1 MTAADLGRRTA
12 GLVRAGAMAAV
23 VGGALRIVSTFIPYE
38 PNSPG
43 LEALYGV
50 IDLGLMFGLV
60 AVYIASAEAIGMAGL
75 ALFLVALAGVASI
88 VGPDAPAFGIDFYR
102 AGALVFVAG
111 LAGLSVQ
118 LLRAGLM
125 RMSAAL
131 WLATFA
137 AEPCD
142 DGDAA
147 GFRGGRAGDRGRLHA
162 RGYRVAAVAH
172 AGAGGRC
179 EGCRRPHLSGQAESA
194 HGASHDPTS

>member
-1 MTAADLGRRTA
+1 MTAAGLAQRTA
-12 GLVRAGAMAAV
+12 GLVRVGAAAAI

-38 PNSPG
+38 ANSPG

-60 AVYIASAEAIGMAGL
+60 AVYVVSAEAAGIAGL

-102 AGALVFVAG
+102 IGGLVFVAG

-118 LLRAGLM
+118 LLRAGAM
-125 RMSAAL
+125 RVSAGF

-137 AEPCD
+137 ASLSTTVVPQ
-142 DGDAA
+142 AFVVA
-147 GFRGGRAGDRGRLHA
+147 GLAI
-162 RGYRVAAVAH
+162 
-172 AGAGGRC
+172 GAGYVLAGVELLRT
-179 EGCRRPHLSGQAESA
+179 RAAPALAA
-194 HGASHDPTS
+194 AA

>member
-1 MTAADLGRRTA
+1 MTAADLRQRTA
-12 GLVRAGAMAAV
+12 GLVRAGAAAAV

-38 PNSPG
+38 ANSPE

-60 AVYIASAEAIGMAGL
+60 AIYLASAEAVGMIGL
-75 ALFLVALAGVASI
+75 ALFLAALAGVASI

-102 AGALVFVAG
+102 IGALVFVAG

-131 WLATFA
+131 WLATLA
-137 AEPCD
+137 ASLATFVVPQSFV
-142 DGDAA
+142 AA
-147 GFRGGRAGDRGRLHA
+147 GLAIGAGYVLAGIELLRSPALPARA
-162 RGYRVAAVAH
+162 AAV
-172 AGAGGRC
+172 
-179 EGCRRPHLSGQAESA
+179 
-194 HGASHDPTS
+194 

>member
-1 MTAADLGRRTA
+1 MTAADLAQRTA
-12 GLVRAGAMAAV
+12 GVVRVGAAAAIAA
-23 VGGALRIVSTFIPYE
+23 GALRIASTFIPYE
-38 PNSPG
+38 PNSAG

-60 AVYIASAEAIGMAGL
+60 AVYVASAEAVGMIGL

-125 RMSAAL
+125 RLSAGL

-137 AEPCD
+137 ASLATMVLPQ
-142 DGDAA
+142 AFVVA
-147 GFRGGRAGDRGRLHA
+147 GLAIGGGYVLAGVELLW
-162 RGYRVAAVAH
+162 
-172 AGAGGRC
+172 
-179 EGCRRPHLSGQAESA
+179 RRPAQAFA
-194 HGASHDPTS
+194 APA